1 MRGNGKKIGMSAKG
15 ARACAEETSSQIGQE
30 MEMAIPI
37 GKKTYGQISKKQM
50 ASRIGEENEMTTRP
64 IGARQRQVAK
74 KTLEIG
80 RQWLHGDA
88 LRKAQAAA
96 RVHLGGSLRVFP
108 R

>member
-64 IGARQRQVAK
+64 IGARQRQ
-74 KTLEIG
+74 EIG